1 MEDLSMK
8 LNAKGNELYKIWEY
22 NYYKEND
29 NLGGNSAEG
38 DYVEG
43 WCIIDNDDY
52 VKTLTDECGLLIFG
66 YDEYAIDTIDEWIKD
81 WGADDV
87 CFTDVNGKSYTF
99 AEVKAEL
106 LKYFE

>member
-1 MEDLSMK
+1 ME
-8 LNAKGNELYKIWEY
+8 LNAKGKELYDIWEH
-22 NYYKEND
+22 NYRTEND
-29 NLGGNSAEG
+29 KLGGNSADG

-66 YDEYAIDTIDEWIKD
+66 YDHNAIDVVNEWIELYGEND
-81 WGADDV
+81 IIFEG
-87 CFTDVNGKSYTF
+87 YTC

-106 LKYFE
+106 LKYFEVE

>member
-1 MEDLSMK
+1 MK
-8 LNAKGNELYKIWEY
+8 LNTKGEELYDIWEQ
-22 NYYKEND
+22 NYRTEND
-29 NLGGNSAEG
+29 KLGGNSADG

-66 YDEYAIDTIDEWIKD
+66 YYDNAIDVVNEWIELYGEND
-81 WGADDV
+81 IIFEG
-87 CFTDVNGKSYTF
+87 YTC

-106 LKYFE
+106 LKYFEVE

>member
-1 MEDLSMK
+1 MK
-8 LNAKGNELYKIWEY
+8 LNAKGKELYDIWEQ
-22 NYYKEND
+22 NYRNEND
-29 NLGGNSAEG
+29 RLGGDSASG

-66 YDEYAIDTIDEWIKD
+66 YDDDVLCIVDEWIELY
-81 WGADDV
+81 GADDV
-87 CFTDVNGKSYTF
+87 IFTDYYGNKHTC
-99 AEVKAEL
+99 ADIKMEL

>member
-1 MEDLSMK
+1 MK
-8 LNAKGNELYKIWEY
+8 LNAKGKELYKIWEH
-22 NYYKEND
+22 NYHKEND
-29 NLGGNSAEG
+29 NLGGNYANG
-38 DYVEG
+38 DIVEG

-52 VKTLTDECGLLIFG
+52 VKTLTDECGLLVFG
-66 YDEYAIDTIDEWIKD
+66 YDDNAINTIDEWIED

-87 CFTDVNGKSYTF
+87 CFTDIDGKTYTF

>member
-1 MEDLSMK
+1 MK
-8 LNAKGNELYKIWEY
+8 LNEKGKKLYDIWWK
-22 NYYKEND
+22 NYCKEND

-38 DYVEG
+38 DFVEG

-66 YDEYAIDTIDEWIKD
+66 YDSPVCIVDEWIYEY
-81 WGADDV
+81 GANDKI
-87 CFTDVNGKSYTF
+87 FKSYTC
-99 AEVKAEL
+99 ADVKAEL